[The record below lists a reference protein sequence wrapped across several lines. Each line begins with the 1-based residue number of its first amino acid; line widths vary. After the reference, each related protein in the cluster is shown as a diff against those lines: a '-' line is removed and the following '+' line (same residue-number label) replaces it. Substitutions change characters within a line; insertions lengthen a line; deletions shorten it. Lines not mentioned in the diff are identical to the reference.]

1 MNDLG
6 AAGQSRIRVGVVEG
20 VARVTLAHPPLNI
33 IDLPMMDE
41 LAAALREIEARD
53 DVSAIVLSGSG
64 RGFSA
69 GVDIPAHKPET
80 IHAMLSKFH
89 AVIKAVARSRK
100 VTMAVV
106 RGACLGGGAEL
117 AMVCDLVYTAR
128 DATWGFPEIKLA
140 CYPPVASVAL
150 PALVG
155 QKRAAELVLT
165 GRSISG
171 AEAMAIGLA
180 TGAADSEHLGEMVF
194 EALERVRQLSPA
206 ALAVAKKA
214 FYGWD
219 SEHFSRAL
227 DESERVYLDE
237 LMKTDDAREGIA
249 AWMEKRRPR
258 WTGK

>member
-6 AAGQSRIRVGVVEG
+6 TAGQSRIRVDVSEC
-20 VARVTLAHPPLNI
+20 VARITLAHPPLNI

-41 LAAALREIEARD
+41 LVLALREIEARE
-53 DVSAIVLSGSG
+53 DVVAVVLSGSG

-69 GVDIPAHKPET
+69 GVDIPAHQPET

-89 AVIKAVARSRK
+89 AVVKAVARSRK
-100 VTMAVV
+100 VTTAVV

-150 PALVG
+150 SALVG

-180 TGAADSEHLGEMVF
+180 TGAADSEHLDEMVF
-194 EALERVRQLSPA
+194 EALGRVRRLSPA
-206 ALAVAKKA
+206 ALGVTKKA

-219 SEHFSRAL
+219 SEQFGRAL
-227 DESERVYLDE
+227 DEAERVYLDE
-237 LMKTDDAREGIA
+237 LMKTHDAREGIA
-249 AWMEKRRPR
+249 AWMEKRQPR
-258 WTGK
+258 WTGR